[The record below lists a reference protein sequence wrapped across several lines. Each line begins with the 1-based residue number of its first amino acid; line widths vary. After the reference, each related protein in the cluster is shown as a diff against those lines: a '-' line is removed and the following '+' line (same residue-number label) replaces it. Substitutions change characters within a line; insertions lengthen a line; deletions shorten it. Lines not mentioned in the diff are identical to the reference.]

1 MSEFN
6 LCPKC
11 GGVPKCKYVG
21 DNRNFI
27 VAYCSECGFVPA
39 KAFEASFTVKGA
51 LKIWNKRTS
60 EMSRKL
66 FREKNYWIIKGDW
79 LLCPRCNVAQKKSAE
94 TEPTPFCPICGAW
107 LTDETSKEWIAKNT
121 CSSSLMPIE
130 PPKEDADANK

>member
-27 VAYCSECGFVPA
+27 VAYCSDCGFVPA
-39 KAFEASFTVKGA
+39 KACEASFTEKGA

-66 FREKNYWIIKGDW
+66 FRKMNYWIIKGDW
-79 LLCPRCNVAQKKSAE
+79 LLCPRCNVAQKNQQKQNLRRFVPYAAH
-94 TEPTPFCPICGAW
+94 G
-107 LTDETSKEWIAKNT
+107 
-121 CSSSLMPIE
+121 
-130 PPKEDADANK
+130 